1 MATGVHPSVTAAR
14 MQEVEDFVVFFVFC
28 LFVNTFAFFLPFRL
42 HFVVCLCFCSLFV
55 FLSFV
60 CLSSTLYHLFV
71 FFVFL
76 STLCRFFSF
85 LSYFAWLINQLLTNS
100 YTAKYNHWFEMIII
114 FQSDEETGDLS
125 PKVIFQSDEETGKWF
140 HSPVLFLP
148 LIPFNHWPPSYL
160 GIRM

>member
-1 MATGVHPSVTAAR
+1 MQNRAIPCITMQNHAIPCNTVQYHAIPCHTMQYHAKLCNTMHTMLCHAITCIINNCWRSVPLPCG
-14 MQEVEDFVVFFVFC
+14 QY
-28 LFVNTFAFFLPFRL
+28 NGHFLY
-42 HFVVCLCFCSLFV
+42 FCSLFV

-114 FQSDEETGDLS
+114 FQSNKS
-125 PKVIFQSDEETGKWF
+125 IFSGEGHSDQD
-140 HSPVLFLP
+140 
-148 LIPFNHWPPSYL
+148 
-160 GIRM
+160 